1 MHPRCSAAA
10 SGGALGP
17 CWGPAALASPSCLS
31 LEQPGVPE
39 HPWPQ
44 RGLGLSSPSPSRLQI
59 PAVHD
64 FGLFMAL
71 IVSCCW
77 LAVLFTM
84 PAALGLW
91 SLYLAPLEGSCR
103 AR

>member
-1 MHPRCSAAA
+1 MGLR
-10 SGGALGP
+10 
-17 CWGPAALASPSCLS
+17 LS
-31 LEQPGVPE
+31 HLTIPTPL
-39 HPWPQ
+39 PP
-44 RGLGLSSPSPSRLQI
+44 PYLQI

-64 FGLFMAL
+64 FGLFMSL

-91 SLYLAPLEGSCR
+91 SLYLAPLESSCQTR
-103 AR
+103 